1 MSDNST
7 FDSIEKA
14 VEQAQS
20 GNQDALEHVLR
31 TIKKQVYS
39 LSVRMLW
46 HPEDAKD
53 AAQEILLRIVT
64 HLSTFRGD
72 SKFSTWVYRIA
83 CNHLLNFRKSR
94 LETAEMTFE
103 SFGEDLAEG
112 LSDQAKVHPDD
123 LILLQ
128 EIRVGCTLGMLLCLD
143 RAHRIAYI
151 IGEILEL
158 DSSEAGAILGIRPQ
172 TFRKRLER
180 ARQSIVRFMQAKC
193 GLVDPQNQC
202 RCHKRLSHAIA
213 IGRVN
218 SQQMLFA
225 SDRIDA
231 AKFPQLLSTIR
242 RLENAQRAVALY
254 RSHPEYNSPEDFTA
268 AVRRLVANERHISIT
283 ER

>member
-31 TIKKQVYS
+31 TIEKQVYS

-112 LSDQAKVHPDD
+112 L
-123 LILLQ
+123 
-128 EIRVGCTLGMLLCLD
+128 
-143 RAHRIAYI
+143 
-151 IGEILEL
+151 
-158 DSSEAGAILGIRPQ
+158 
-172 TFRKRLER
+172 F
-180 ARQSIVRFMQAKC
+180 
-193 GLVDPQNQC
+193 
-202 RCHKRLSHAIA
+202 
-213 IGRVN
+213 
-218 SQQMLFA
+218 
-225 SDRIDA
+225 
-231 AKFPQLLSTIR
+231 
-242 RLENAQRAVALY
+242 
-254 RSHPEYNSPEDFTA
+254 
-268 AVRRLVANERHISIT
+268 
-283 ER
+283 

>member
-39 LSVRMLW
+39 FSVRMLW

-151 IGEILEL
+151 IGKFW
-158 DSSEAGAILGIRPQ
+158 SSIAVRPGP
-172 TFRKRLER
+172 FSAFVLRP
-180 ARQSIVRFMQAKC
+180 SVRDWSA
-193 GLVDPQNQC
+193 P
-202 RCHKRLSHAIA
+202 
-213 IGRVN
+213 GRV
-218 SQQMLFA
+218 LCA
-225 SDRIDA
+225 SCRPSA
-231 AKFPQLLSTIR
+231 A
-242 RLENAQRAVALY
+242 
-254 RSHPEYNSPEDFTA
+254 
-268 AVRRLVANERHISIT
+268 
-283 ER
+283 